1 MVEKLRKFLNLLKKD
16 VRTYK
21 SMQDS
26 SSINEELH
34 QQFDNIK
41 DEIKKLIIERSQEIY
56 KVVPTAESPP
66 LSGIY
71 NTITIQCK
79 QDVTPAFMW
88 MLNSLVKD
96 DVVRIIKG
104 V

>member
-34 QQFDNIK
+34 
-41 DEIKKLIIERSQEIY
+41 
-56 KVVPTAESPP
+56 
-66 LSGIY
+66 
-71 NTITIQCK
+71 
-79 QDVTPAFMW
+79 
-88 MLNSLVKD
+88 
-96 DVVRIIKG
+96 
-104 V
+104 